1 MIFKENILNY
11 DIYNSLRKSV
21 AWNAYTEE
29 QARQALEN
37 TYYSLVAYADDKA
50 VGMSR
55 VISDGIYFLIVDVV
69 VMPEYQGQGIGTEMM
84 QQLIEYIDKKTPVGS
99 RSSIQLLSIAGKE
112 SFYEK
117 QGFKKLPNEYCGCG
131 MRMIIHKEN
140 M

>member
-1 MIFKENILNY
+1 MIFKENILDY

-21 AWNAYTEE
+21 DWNAYAEE

-37 TYYSLVAYADDKA
+37 TYYSLVAYDDNKA
-50 VGMSR
+50 IGMSR

-69 VMPEYQGQGIGTEMM
+69 VVPKYQGQGIGTEMM
-84 QQLIEYIDKKTPVGS
+84 QRLIQYIDKKTPIGS
-99 RSSIQLLSIAGKE
+99 RSNIQLLSIAGKE

-117 QGFKKLPNEYCGCG
+117 HGFKRLPNEHCGCG
-131 MRMIIHKEN
+131 MRKIIHKKS